1 MINTFHF
8 IFQMYYNSCCIAD
21 VHIHIRDV
29 QISFNLLYIIGH
41 KLFIQKMHILFTYHV
56 ENANCDIY

>member
-1 MINTFHF
+1 
-8 IFQMYYNSCCIAD
+8 MYYNSCCIAD

-41 KLFIQKMHILFTYHV
+41 KLFIQKMHILFTYRV